1 MRIQEIDTVKLNT
14 RQMKIKWSLLLGFI
28 LIFNLGLSSQNKP
41 LTKIAC
47 IGNSITY
54 GAYIKDRIK
63 NSYPAQLGQMLGEAY
78 MVRNY
83 GHNGRTMLTKGDL
96 PYMYEEQFF
105 DAIDWNPDIVIIKLG
120 SNDAKA
126 KNWKYASEFESDYQT
141 MINAF
146 DTLSS
151 HPKIYLSTTVP
162 VFKEG
167 IGIDAK
173 VVREEVIPLI
183 KKIAKKNHL
192 ELIDLYTPFI
202 DKAKLFPDYV
212 HPNAEGAGEMA
223 KIVYQYIAG
232 NPGQLSPQEYPGYL
246 THWKGFDKYVF
257 DFNGHQAHIVVP
269 KKALAKRPWVWRA
282 RFPNWHTEMDSILL
296 TEGYHI
302 VYMNTNNMYGS
313 PHAMA
318 IWNRFYQYL
327 SREQGFN
334 KKVSLEGASRG
345 GLFIYH
351 WAKQNTDKVNCIY
364 AEAPVCDFKSWP
376 GGFGTGIGSPS
387 DWELLKKEYGF
398 LSDAEAKAY
407 QNNPIDQLDSLA
419 KENIPILH
427 MVGLQDQ
434 VVPVD
439 ENTMVLVNRYIKLG
453 GIATVIPCTKGK
465 QDLRGH
471 HFVIESPRLGAD
483 FIEYHSQ
490 TPPPLSSS
498 AYHQLRKGL
507 TNSLRKFEEKKTA
520 RVAFIGGSITYN
532 PGWRDS
538 VSQYIEKCFP
548 ETDFE
553 FIAAGIPSMGSTC
566 DAFRL
571 ERDIFMNGE
580 VDLVFIEAAV
590 NDHLKGRPQ
599 KEIQRSM
606 EGMIRH
612 IHTNNPSADVVFMY
626 FVDPVM
632 IKDYNRKTVPE
643 VIQSHDKVAA
653 YYQIPAINLAQEVTE
668 RIAAEEFSWDKD
680 FKNLHP
686 SPFGQGIYAHS
697 IIAFLNQAWNE
708 KNQKS
713 STNVFPKEL
722 DMACYDKGRLIPAS
736 EIPLQKGWKY
746 VQDWQPE
753 IKANTRSNYVNVPML
768 IGDQTSKPLIISF
781 KGNAVGL
788 AVAAGPDAGV
798 IEYSIDGGAW
808 QKQDLFTKHSTAYHL
823 PWYFMLADGL
833 KSGKHI
839 LKIKQSAE
847 KNAKS
852 IGHKCVLRYVFVN
865 ADAL

>member
-1 MRIQEIDTVKLNT
+1 
-14 RQMKIKWSLLLGFI
+14 MKIKWNLLLAFI

-54 GAYIKDRIK
+54 GANIKNRIK
-63 NSYPAQLGQMLGEAY
+63 NSYPAQLEQMLGKAY

-83 GHNGRTMLTKGDL
+83 GHNGRTMLMKGDL
-96 PYMYEEQFF
+96 PYMHEEQFF
-105 DAIDWNPDIVIIKLG
+105 DALDWNPDIVIIKLG

-151 HPKIYLSTTVP
+151 HPKIYLATTVP

-167 IGIDAK
+167 IGIDAR

-183 KKIAKKNHL
+183 KKIAKKNNL
-192 ELIDLYTPFI
+192 ELIDLYTPFV
-202 DKAKLFPDYV
+202 DKAKLFPDDV

-223 KIVYQYIAG
+223 KVVYQYITRKR
-232 NPGQLSPQEYPGYL
+232 GQLSPQEYPGHL
-246 THWKGFDKYVF
+246 THWKGFDKYIF
-257 DFNGHQAHIVVP
+257 NFNGHQAHIVIP
-269 KKALAKRPWVWRA
+269 KKALAKKPWVWRA
-282 RFPNWHTEMDSILL
+282 RFPDWHTEMDSILL

-302 VYMNTNNMYGS
+302 VYTNTNNMYGS
-313 PHAMA
+313 PHAVA
-318 IWNRFYQYL
+318 IWNQFYQYL
-327 SREQGFN
+327 TQKQGSN

-345 GLFIYH
+345 GLFMYN

-376 GGFGTGIGSPS
+376 GGFGTGIGSTA
-387 DWELLKKEYGF
+387 DWKLLKKEYGF
-398 LSDAEAKAY
+398 SSDAEAKAY
-407 QNNPIDQLDSLA
+407 RNNPIDQLDSLA

-427 MVGLQDQ
+427 MIGLQDQ
-434 VVPVD
+434 VVPID
-439 ENTMVLVNRYIKLG
+439 ENTIVLVNQYIKLG
-453 GIATVIPCTKGK
+453 GAATIIPCTKGK

-471 HFVIESPRLGAD
+471 HFMIESPRLGAD

-490 TPPPLSSS
+490 TLPPLSSS
-498 AYHQLRKGL
+498 SYHQLRGGL
-507 TNSLRKFEEKKTA
+507 PNSLKKFQEKEKA
-520 RVAFIGGSITYN
+520 RVAFVGGSITYN

-538 VSQYIEKCFP
+538 VSQYIEKRFP
-548 ETDFE
+548 ETEFE

-571 ERDIFMNGE
+571 ERDIFMNGK

-599 KEIQRSM
+599 NEIQRSM

-612 IHTNNPSADVVFMY
+612 IYTNNPLADVVFMY
-626 FVDPVM
+626 FVDPMM
-632 IKDYNRKTVPE
+632 IKDYQRKIVPE
-643 VIQSHDKVAA
+643 IIQFHDKVAA
-653 YYQIPAINLAQEVTE
+653 YYQIPAINLAQEVSE
-668 RIAAEEFSWDKD
+668 RIAAGEFSWDKD

-686 SPFGQGIYAHS
+686 SPFGQGLYAHS
-697 IIAFLNQAWNE
+697 IIEFLDQAWSEKNE
-708 KNQKS
+708 KPS
-713 STNVFPKEL
+713 PNVFPKKL
-722 DMACYDKGRLIPAS
+722 DLACYDMGRLIPAS
-736 EIPLQKGWKY
+736 EIPLRKGWKY

-768 IGDQTSKPLIISF
+768 IGDHTSESLKITF

-788 AVAAGPDAGV
+788 AVAAGPDAGIV
-798 IEYSIDGGAW
+798 KYSIDGGAW
-808 QKQDLFTKHSTAYHL
+808 KKQDLFTKHSTVYHL

-833 KSGKHI
+833 ENGDHI
-839 LKIKQSAE
+839 LKIKLSEE
-847 KNAKS
+847 KNTKS
-852 IGHKCVLRYVFVN
+852 MGHRCVLRYVFVN
-865 ADAL
+865 TYKKK